1 MTNII
6 HFLALFTLT
15 ATAVQFSLFR
25 RWWQGFIV
33 AAFMAL
39 ATYWFYPTAIT
50 LGKNELLQWLGD
62 VPAMQN
68 LAVILVLE
76 AIFMLVLAL
85 MMLRD
90 MYLPLSLPW
99 SLILYLQFLPA
110 VTTIGVLCYYQVSIY
125 QQALP
130 YDFALTAI
138 AYGGGVA
145 LLLMVLAAFIKLLV
159 PLRVLRQELKLAM
172 HAAQIVLASAI
183 SVLTMKYPYAG
194 VQSDVN
200 WLAMAV
206 VVVIVLVFVV
216 IGYWRYQRQMRAQS
230 V

>member
-39 ATYWFYPTAIT
+39 ATYWFYPLAIT
-50 LGKNELLQWLGD
+50 LGKNDLLQWLANA
-62 VPAMQN
+62 PAMQN

-99 SLILYLQFLPA
+99 SLLLYLQFFPA
-110 VTTIGVLCYYQVSIY
+110 VTTIGVLCFYQVSIY

-138 AYGGGVA
+138 VYGGGVA
-145 LLLMVLAAFIKLLV
+145 LLLMLLAAFIKLLV
-159 PLRVLRQELKLAM
+159 PLRVLRHELKLAM

-183 SVLTMKYPYAG
+183 SVLTAKYPYAG
-194 VQSDVN
+194 VSSALEWKTLGMV
-200 WLAMAV
+200 AVIV
-206 VVVIVLVFVV
+206 VVFFF
-216 IGYWRYQRQMRAQS
+216 IGYWRYQYTLKKLY
-230 V
+230 